1 MIESPLACE
10 VRVTRDEYS
19 LVKVRERF
27 TRVGGFLSTILAL
40 LLTGYVNLND
50 SFFVTASETVC
61 AACLDQCLSEDALSE
76 TSFRRRS
83 KPVRVGDKSAI
94 ASAALIT
101 GAGYSGTGFVS
112 QVFRDVGVD
121 IGHETFGVNG
131 SSNWLASS
139 PQFPIRSIEVFTNT
153 FLIVRHPLQVIRSC
167 RGTKWQ
173 FDTNFNS
180 EMAGKDIRRDFE
192 VNISV
197 FNSLRHDVQCLEWWT
212 TYTNLGYEAAE
223 CWFKIEDANDSKLFE
238 MLCARSHLIGCEDL
252 DFKGAIERR
261 KNHNAHAGKR
271 APLVTWPELEFAATH
286 DEMEVIERAR
296 NLCKLFFVNC

>member
-197 FNSLRHDVQCLEWWT
+197 FNSLRHDVHCLAWRT

-238 MLCARSHLIGCEDL
+238 MLCARSHFIGCEDL